1 MKFEQDDIFPIT
13 NAIIKGLTPL
23 LKQREK
29 VSDDLWISKAEAAK
43 ILGATIR
50 WLENNAE
57 KLGVPKYKIGGL
69 VRFKK
74 SELIQWANKQKVP
87 EL

>member
-1 MKFEQDDIFPIT
+1 MATVNRIK
-13 NAIIKGLTPL
+13 NAIIKEITPL

-29 VSDDLWISKAEAAK
+29 LSDDLWISKEEAAK
-43 ILGATIR
+43 ILGVSIR

-57 KLGVPKYKIGGL
+57 KLYVPKYKIGGL

-74 SELIQWANKQKVP
+74 SELIKWANKQKVP